1 MVGRDGAFGMF
12 VGAAIGTLFLVP
24 AQGSA
29 QDSLPLSCVD
39 VVYMSPPEDLTR
51 CAEQGDDRAQYLLG
65 LNHDFGVARDRVEAV
80 RWYRLAAEQRYSR
93 GQLSLGLAY
102 RDGRG
107 VARDLAYA
115 YMWFHLSIAHGEAVN
130 PARANKDMIEELMTP
145 EQIAEAERLSR
156 EWMEAHL
163 QDGGN

>member
-1 MVGRDGAFGMF
+1 MVGRDRAFGMF
-12 VGAAIGTLFLVP
+12 IGVAVGTLFLVP

-29 QDSLPLSCVD
+29 QDSLPLSCAD
-39 VVYMSPPEDLTR
+39 VVYVSTPEDLIR
-51 CAEQGDDRAQYLLG
+51 CAEQGDARAQYLLG
-65 LNHDFGVARDRVEAV
+65 LNHDFGVARDPVEAV
-80 RWYRLAAEQRYSR
+80 RWYRLAAEQRYSA
-93 GQLSLGLAY
+93 GELSLGLAY

-115 YMWFHLSIAHGEAVN
+115 YMWFNLSIAHGEAVN

-156 EWMEAHL
+156 EWMKAHPR
-163 QDGGN
+163 DGGN